1 MNTGRHHR
9 SMSVTLERQSAIICY
24 LFIALC
30 ISLSI
35 NVTQL
40 AYNSG
45 NTYTPATHI
54 TQNTISGIETL
65 KTPFERITE
74 IKSSRSNI
82 AIAPEVIIEEQVK
95 EPVNET
101 IPVPDGTVNIEQQ
114 PVVEEVPPVVEP
126 EPIVE
131 EQPKVV
137 HPETQILSSEIVE
150 REKLTQAI
158 QEIAPALL
166 GCEDAII
173 YNYETYGIKPS
184 FQLAVFCLESGYGTS
199 NLATN
204 KNNISSE
211 RAYAAKGLTAYEHA
225 KSFDTKSD
233 CVLSFGKLMV
243 KNYNLNSLQSVASK
257 YCPPNADRWV
267 SSVSSLMKRFDAII

>member
-1 MNTGRHHR
+1 MNTGRHYR
-9 SMSVTLERQSAIICY
+9 SMSATLERQSAIICY

-40 AYNSG
+40 AYNGG
-45 NTYTPATHI
+45 NTYAPATHI

-65 KTPFERITE
+65 KTPFERIVE
-74 IKSSRSNI
+74 IKSSRSMVI
-82 AIAPEVIIEEQVK
+82 TPEVIIEEKVE
-95 EPVNET
+95 EPLNEVV
-101 IPVPDGTVNIEQQ
+101 PVPEGTVNIDET
-114 PVVEEVPPVVEP
+114 PVVEEKPIAVEPTPVVE
-126 EPIVE
+126 EP
-131 EQPKVV
+131 PKVV
-137 HPETQILSSEIVE
+137 HPETQILSNEIVE

-158 QEIAPALL
+158 KEIAPALL

-173 YNYETYGIKPS
+173 YNYEQYGLKPS

-199 NLATN
+199 NLANN

-211 RAYAAKGLTAYEHA
+211 RAYASKGMTAYEHA

-257 YCPPNADRWV
+257 YCPPNKDKWV
-267 SSVSSLMKRFDAII
+267 SSVNSLMKRFDAII